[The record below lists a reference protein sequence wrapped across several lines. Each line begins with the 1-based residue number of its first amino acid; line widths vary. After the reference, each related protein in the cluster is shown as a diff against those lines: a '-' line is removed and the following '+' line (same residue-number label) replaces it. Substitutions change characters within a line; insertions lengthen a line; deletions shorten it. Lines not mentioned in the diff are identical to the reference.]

1 MGETAEA
8 DGGTTSQQQP
18 KSMGKKILEFFLN
31 DLLLYLT
38 ILAVLMG
45 ALVGFILRT
54 YEPEP
59 YTIYVLKFPGEIM
72 LRMLKM
78 LILPLITCSLISG
91 VTALDSEA
99 SGKMGSKALLYYFS
113 TTIMATIL
121 GLIMVIVIHPG
132 DPKANPKDQ
141 FTEKPDAFKGNT
153 IDALFD
159 LVRNMFPD
167 NLVQACFQQART
179 SFKAVE
185 VNDSKTGEVTTVY
198 QQSGVEYANGMNV
211 LGLITFCICIGVVMT
226 KMKEVSQPLITL
238 ISALNDMIMKLV
250 LFFMWYS
257 PVGIFFLIVS
267 NILTIKDL
275 ASTGKVMGMFIFTVI
290 AGLSVHFCVTLVGL
304 YFAFTRKNPLVFIR
318 NMLPAMMT
326 AFGTASSTATLPLTF
341 HCLEEK
347 NKIDARVTRFVIPI
361 GATVNMD
368 GTALYEALT
377 AIFIAQ
383 LNDIDMNLGNMLTIC
398 ITSIAASV
406 GAASIPSAGLV
417 TMILVF
423 TAVGLPTE
431 QISLIYTIDWFL
443 DRFRT
448 MINVMGDSF
457 GAAIVYEM
465 SKAELEG
472 TEPKDNKV
480 DFPKL
485 PIQAEENIADEQV

>member
-1 MGETAEA
+1 MGEIGDGATAS
-8 DGGTTSQQQP
+8 GSQEQP
-18 KSMGKKILEFFLN
+18 KSLGRKVLDFFMN

-38 ILAVLMG
+38 IIAVILG
-45 ALVGFILRT
+45 AIVGFFLRQ
-54 YEPEP
+54 YDPEP

-78 LILPLITCSLISG
+78 LILPLITCSLITG

-113 TTIMATIL
+113 TTIFATIL
-121 GLIMVIVIHPG
+121 GIILVVVIHPG
-132 DPKANPKDQ
+132 DPKAINSEEY
-141 FTEKPDAFKGNT
+141 TTKPNAFKGDT
-153 IDALFD
+153 VDAMFD

-179 SFKAVE
+179 SFKE
-185 VNDSKTGEVTTVY
+185 VKTVDNATGNVTVTFM
-198 QQSGVEYANGMNV
+198 QDGVEYANGMNV

-226 KMKEVSQPLITL
+226 KMKHISQPIITL
-238 ISALNDMIMKLV
+238 ISAFNDIIMKLV

-257 PVGIFFLIVS
+257 PIGIFFLIVS
-267 NILTIKDL
+267 NILKIKDL
-275 ASTGKVMGMFIFTVI
+275 AATGKVMGMFIFTVI
-290 AGLSVHFCVTLVGL
+290 TGLSVHFLVTLVGL
-304 YFAFTRKNPLVFIR
+304 YFVFTRKNPLVFIR

-341 HCLEEK
+341 YCLEEK
-347 NKIDARVTRFVIPI
+347 NKLDPRVTRFVIPI

-383 LNDIDMNLGNMLTIC
+383 LNDMEMNLGNMLTIC

-465 SKAELEG
+465 SKSELENTPEEG
-472 TEPKDNKV
+472 RND
-480 DFPKL
+480 DQSKL
-485 PIQAEENIADEQV
+485 AIQDEKAEEQV

>member
-1 MGETAEA
+1 MGQKIKAHI
-8 DGGTTSQQQP
+8 
-18 KSMGKKILEFFLN
+18 MG

-38 ILAVLMG
+38 ILAVVTG
-45 ALVGFILRT
+45 GIVGFSLRAT
-54 YEPEP
+54 NPSD
-59 YTIYVLKFPGEIM
+59 YTIYLLKYPGEIM

-99 SGKMGSKALLYYFS
+99 SGKMGSKALIYYFS
-113 TTIMATIL
+113 TTILAAIL
-121 GLIMVIVIHPG
+121 GIILVVLIHPG
-132 DPKANPKDQ
+132 DPNARPVDKFN
-141 FTEKPDAFKGNT
+141 EKPVGFKGDT
-153 IDALFD
+153 IDAMMDLF
-159 LVRNMFPD
+159 RNAFPE

-179 SFKAVE
+179 KFVE
-185 VNDSKTGEVTTVY
+185 VPSIDNITDFDEPMEYTRK
-198 QQSGVEYANGMNV
+198 GVEYADGMNV
-211 LGLITFCICIGVVMT
+211 LGLITFCIALGICMT
-226 KMKEVSQPLITL
+226 KMKDTAAPIIALI
-238 ISALNDMIMKLV
+238 AAFNDIIMKLV

-267 NILTIKDL
+267 NILTIVDL
-275 ASTGKVMGMFIFTVI
+275 ASTGKVMGMFIFTVLL
-290 AGLSVHFCVTLVGL
+290 GLSLHFCITLVGL
-304 YFAFTRKNPLVFIR
+304 YYAITRKNPITFIK

-341 HCLEEK
+341 LCLEEK
-347 NKIDARVTRFVIPI
+347 NKIDPRVTRFVIPI

-377 AIFIAQ
+377 ALFIAQ
-383 LNDIDMNLGNMLTIC
+383 LNGMELGIGQILTIC

-431 QISLIYTIDWFL
+431 DISMIYTIDWFL

-457 GAAIVYEM
+457 GAAIVYHLSRE
-465 SKAELEG
+465 ELEG
-472 TEPKDNKV
+472 LQNKPADKDGV
-480 DFPKL
+480 LELEAVEL
-485 PIQAEENIADEQV
+485 PNGGKQVDEQV